1 MRDYLPPA
9 RLWSLIEAA
18 AAALLM
24 FLPVTQ
30 DQTAGIL
37 AVFALV
43 TGEKVVRVIKANS
56 ELAIL
61 RSGPCFGG
69 GLFSLL
75 TVKRFDKRPLFV

>member
-43 TGEKVVRVIKANS
+43 TGEKVVRVIKAN
-56 ELAIL
+56 
-61 RSGPCFGG
+61 
-69 GLFSLL
+69 
-75 TVKRFDKRPLFV
+75 

>member
-9 RLWSLIEAA
+9 RLWSLVEAA

-43 TGEKVVRVIKANS
+43 TGEKVVRVIKAN
-56 ELAIL
+56 
-61 RSGPCFGG
+61 
-69 GLFSLL
+69 
-75 TVKRFDKRPLFV
+75 

>member
-1 MRDYLPPA
+1 
-9 RLWSLIEAA
+9 LWSLIEAA

-43 TGEKVVRVIKANS
+43 TGEKVVRVIKAN
-56 ELAIL
+56 
-61 RSGPCFGG
+61 
-69 GLFSLL
+69 
-75 TVKRFDKRPLFV
+75 

>member
-9 RLWSLIEAA
+9 RFWSLIAAA

-43 TGEKVVRVIKANS
+43 TGEKVVRVIKAN
-56 ELAIL
+56 
-61 RSGPCFGG
+61 
-69 GLFSLL
+69 
-75 TVKRFDKRPLFV
+75 